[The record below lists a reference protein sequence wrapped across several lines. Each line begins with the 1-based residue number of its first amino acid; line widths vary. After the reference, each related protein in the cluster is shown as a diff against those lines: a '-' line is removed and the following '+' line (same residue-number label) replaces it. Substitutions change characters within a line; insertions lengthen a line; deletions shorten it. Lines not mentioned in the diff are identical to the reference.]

1 MFRGSEL
8 PRLLFLAAIVLA
20 GWPMIVLFARP
31 RADDKPPP
39 RQVPA
44 AEIQPVVPDDGIE
57 FQALIDKAPIQARES
72 AAYGE
77 LLRRARETPAANL
90 AGSARKD
97 ILYTHLWER
106 PKLYRGVPVHIEGT
120 AKRILTY
127 EVNPELAPKGRLFE
141 AWVYSDENRAFP
153 YVLIFEEPPAG
164 LSVGPDLFHRVS
176 FDGYFLKLLGYHAGD
191 KLRAAPMLVGR
202 LHSTPALADA
212 PAPMVELRNFS
223 RRDGFVVVFVLL
235 LAYIAVR
242 AFFQVR
248 KALAPS
254 RPKRVP
260 TPFDRSPPPDRV
272 SEWLENL
279 PDEEGDPAIEA
290 PPFRDESDLHP
301 R

>member
-8 PRLLFLAAIVLA
+8 PRLLFLVAIVLA

-31 RADDKPPP
+31 SADDKPPP
-39 RQVPA
+39 RQLPA
-44 AEIQPVVPDDGIE
+44 AEIRPVVPDDGIE
-57 FQALIDKAPIQARES
+57 FQALVDKKPIQARES

-77 LLRRARETPAANL
+77 LLRRARETSPAEL
-90 AGSARKD
+90 SASSRRD

-127 EVNPELAPKGRLFE
+127 EANPELAPKGRLFE

-164 LSVGPDLFHRVS
+164 LTVGHDLFHRVT
-176 FDGYFLKLLGYHAGD
+176 FDGYFLKLLSYQAGD
-191 KLRAAPMLVGR
+191 NLRAAPLLVGR
-202 LHSTPALADA
+202 LYSTPAPAPA
-212 PAPMVELRNFS
+212 PAPMVELRDLS
-223 RRDGFVVVFVLL
+223 RRDRFAIIFVLL
-235 LAYIAVR
+235 LGYIVVR
-242 AFFQVR
+242 TFFQVR
-248 KALAPS
+248 KALAPT
-254 RPKRVP
+254 RPRRDP
-260 TPFDRSPPPDRV
+260 SSLEPALPHDQV

-279 PDEEGDPAIEA
+279 SDEKPDHATENHPLGDEID
-290 PPFRDESDLHP
+290 RHP